1 MKLKECNL
9 NVWDGTTD
17 TTLFENASENRIG
30 GFIISELN
38 LYKTELLNIVFLL
51 NMRFPHHKM
60 GFYGWRGKSLY
71 TSVKDWQTV
80 FYQQL
85 STNDEPVGSIMQ
97 MLAGRSMLAVAVIL
111 CLPIKLLTG
120 RVIEIKII
128 VLTE

>member
-1 MKLKECNL
+1 M
-9 NVWDGTTD
+9 
-17 TTLFENASENRIG
+17 
-30 GFIISELN
+30 
-38 LYKTELLNIVFLL
+38 
-51 NMRFPHHKM
+51 
-60 GFYGWRGKSLY
+60 
-71 TSVKDWQTV
+71 

>member
-1 MKLKECNL
+1 
-9 NVWDGTTD
+9 
-17 TTLFENASENRIG
+17 
-30 GFIISELN
+30 
-38 LYKTELLNIVFLL
+38 
-51 NMRFPHHKM
+51 M